1 MTVETSAPL
10 LIGRLGGAE
19 IELDALQGTWSEAQ
33 YLALTARTNRLL
45 EFTDGEMEDLPVP
58 TSKHQQILLWLY
70 DLLRAYIRPRG
81 GRVLVAPLRLQIRPG
96 KYREPDILLL
106 RDAADPRYQDA
117 YWLGADL
124 VVEVVSADAPER
136 DWVTKV
142 HDYAEAG
149 IAEYWIVDGQRGEIA
164 VLALGDAGYTTH
176 ALGRAGG
183 SVTSALLSGLTV
195 DVDDTLVA

>member
-1 MTVETSAPL
+1 MTVETSAPP

-19 IELDALQGTWSEAQ
+19 IDLDALQGTWSEAQ

-58 TSKHQQILLWLY
+58 TSRHQAILAYLY
-70 DLLRAYIRPRG
+70 RLLFQFMQG
-81 GRVLVAPLRLQIRPG
+81 HGRVFFAPLRLQIRPG

-142 HDYAEAG
+142 DDYAEAG

-176 ALGRAGG
+176 ARAQRGG

-195 DVDDTLVA
+195 DVDAALTA